1 MVGSG
6 KWKWEVGVMLYNTG
20 SVEFVAFLH
29 VAMFFLY
36 REIQKKSSISNLK
49 SEISPKRGKS
59 EKIISYFNRF

>member
-49 SEISPKRGKS
+49 SEISPKRG
-59 EKIISYFNRF
+59 